1 MPWTT
6 PSSLLSVPCT
16 LQSLHSST
24 QTLSVSIW
32 RSSAAR
38 CEWWWRGSSRSSTR
52 TQHQMR
58 AQFPTEGAGAQQRDE
73 GEQRRPPSPFVCP
86 PFAAFLVG
94 GGLQKKNAAPHH
106 PAPVFVLALVHIAP
120 SPSLS
125 RLIALPGSLC
135 PSRGAAWHTEHAN
148 MSTRQL
154 VHPSTVL
161 DTSCFRLQAPPHQ
174 YNRDK
179 RKGRILPQ
187 NVLGSTGGLGQQ
199 ASTDNHAATLAVK
212 NEMRGRK
219 RANSAT
225 SAFEP
230 LLGETAEVDDAEEG
244 ASTVTDE
251 LKQSQRLLCD
261 NVQLDPLAD
270 EGSCHAVLLTS
281 PVKDSVRNIAFFGDT
296 IIWSTSDGEMQTPR
310 SACSSSFSMSTTSF
324 HGLARSTFGLGFRRR
339 GSQQSSQSALIS
351 PTQYGRYEDAR
362 IEQSDNDH
370 TILLLSPRTPLTPR
384 RSAAPHTPSRPRLD
398 VVNTRLIV
406 PSGNHDS
413 EPLSA
418 TLKRL
423 GAARKSVQVQ
433 DEDRSADST
442 NTKSGL
448 STAPTTN
455 EGLEARLD
463 NFMRAKEARKANHAA
478 LQLAEGLFSSRRSKN
493 SIYYDARPRMEPS
506 LKVCSGPAYTRIES
520 TTRAGQHR
528 SMRATVSHISAVL
541 AGYVFGNL
549 HKPKEPNESD
559 DSESESVA
567 LTATTEDILHRP
579 EPVAP
584 KQRADGWGGM
594 RPRSSWFPNLRA
606 GPLISPPP
614 TASSRHLRAL
624 QLQSFPR
631 CNNEDEA
638 WVDQDEEPG
647 KEPNS
652 PRREQDM
659 PIKTLRVKFPS
670 YLPHPRRDLR
680 ETPAS
685 LSDNGADEAITVVKF
700 TNRSVEGRPST
711 RYFSLRRLHS
721 SGGLFLAFVILL
733 SMVAA
738 LAIIVTAVLSQEH

>member
-1 MPWTT
+1 MLF
-6 PSSLLSVPCT
+6 SCDVRVVEALQQSLLNT
-16 LQSLHSST
+16 
-24 QTLSVSIW
+24 
-32 RSSAAR
+32 
-38 CEWWWRGSSRSSTR
+38 
-52 TQHQMR
+52 
-58 AQFPTEGAGAQQRDE
+58 D
-73 GEQRRPPSPFVCP
+73 
-86 PFAAFLVG
+86 
-94 GGLQKKNAAPHH
+94 
-106 PAPVFVLALVHIAP
+106 PAPDTRAISDRGRRGATKGRGGTKETAVALCLLSLCRLPRRERISEEECSSPPPRPLFVLALVYIAP

-125 RLIALPGSLC
+125 RLIALPGPRC
-135 PSRGAAWHTEHAN
+135 PSRGTAWHTEPAN
-148 MSTRQL
+148 MTTRQL

-187 NVLGSTGGLGQQ
+187 NVLGSIGGLGQQ
-199 ASTDNHAATLAVK
+199 ASTENHAAVLAVK
-212 NEMRGRK
+212 NEMRGRR

-230 LLGETAEVDDAEEG
+230 LLAETAEVDDTEDG
-244 ASTVTDE
+244 ASIVMGDDTDE
-251 LKQSQRLLCD
+251 LKQPQRLLCD
-261 NVQLDPLAD
+261 DVQLDPLAD

-281 PVKDSVRNIAFFGDT
+281 PVKDSIRNSAFFGDT

-310 SACSSSFSMSTTSF
+310 SACSSSYSMSTASF
-324 HGLARSTFGLGFRRR
+324 HGIGRSTFGLGFRRR
-339 GSQQSSQSALIS
+339 GSQQSAQSTLIS
-351 PTQYGRYEDAR
+351 PTKYGRNEDAR
-362 IEQSDNDH
+362 VELSDNEH

-384 RSAAPHTPSRPRLD
+384 RSAAPHTPSRMRLD
-398 VVNTRLIV
+398 GVNTRLIV
-406 PSGNHDS
+406 PSGSHDS

-433 DEDRSADST
+433 EEDCSADST

-455 EGLEARLD
+455 QGLEAKLD
-463 NFMRAKEARKANHAA
+463 NHMRAKEAREANHAA
-478 LQLAEGLFSSRRSKN
+478 LQHAEGLFSSRCNKI
-493 SIYYDARPRMEPS
+493 SIYPESRPRMEPS

-541 AGYVFGNL
+541 AGYVFSNL
-549 HKPKEPNESD
+549 HKLKEPNESD
-559 DSESESVA
+559 DSESERAA
-567 LTATTEDILHRP
+567 LTAMTEDNLHRP
-579 EPVAP
+579 DPAAP

-594 RPRSSWFPNLRA
+594 RPRSSWFPNLRV

-624 QLQSFPR
+624 QLQSLPR

-638 WVDQDEEPG
+638 WIDQDEEPS

-652 PRREQDM
+652 PRRKQDM

-685 LSDNGADEAITVVKF
+685 LLDDSADEAVTVVKF

-738 LAIIVTAVLSQEH
+738 LAIIITAVLSQEH